1 MIVAILIVVLIVIL
15 IAILI
20 MMSIGLLRTM
30 GKKDPKDK
38 QSVLDRK
45 DK

>member
-1 MIVAILIVVLIVIL
+1 MIVTIFIITFMAIL

-20 MMSIGLLRTM
+20 MMSIGLLRAM
-30 GKKDPKDK
+30 GKKDPEDK

-45 DK
+45 NK

>member
-1 MIVAILIVVLIVIL
+1 MIVTIFIVVLIVIL

-20 MMSIGLLRTM
+20 MMSIGLLRAM
-30 GKKDPKDK
+30 GKKDPEDK

-45 DK
+45 NK